1 MLFVSIEW
9 SLEPKKHRFRN
20 SCPCNEASM
29 LPSPAPAAG
38 KPAPQRTQPTQA
50 AANVTPK
57 WKHQRNQQSWHNGNF
72 DGLCLVKLYFG
83 HIMAKSTLEIGFMT
97 IPVSLKQPDLLQPTR
112 GYLGDSQSFQQAADL
127 MVHVCRKPILVQAF
141 QKQKVFGVPRSIVGR

>member
-1 MLFVSIEW
+1 MASPAGRGAFVADGMGLALGLVQKWDTPLSLWLITIIIIPHDMLFVSIEW

-57 WKHQRNQQSWHNGNF
+57 
-72 DGLCLVKLYFG
+72 
-83 HIMAKSTLEIGFMT
+83 
-97 IPVSLKQPDLLQPTR
+97 
-112 GYLGDSQSFQQAADL
+112 
-127 MVHVCRKPILVQAF
+127 
-141 QKQKVFGVPRSIVGR
+141 